1 MQGLKA
7 AAGQRISAGSRSCV
21 PRHAGA
27 TGRRAGATPCSVPA
41 AVSMTAVSRLPS
53 THLESSKKALEL
65 LKAQSVNREWTA
77 GVGVGA

>member
-1 MQGLKA
+1 
-7 AAGQRISAGSRSCV
+7 
-21 PRHAGA
+21 
-27 TGRRAGATPCSVPA
+27 
-41 AVSMTAVSRLPS
+41 MTAVSRLPS